1 MTAQYNNQA
10 LQTSEDLEQW
20 KDVKD
25 YLDRSPIAKSIAAE
39 IRQPHPPQIIGVY
52 GWWGAGKTHVLCQ
65 TIRELQNTN
74 EQSSTPVI
82 FCTFRAWRYEMEGNL
97 APGLIRAIADSE
109 RHLPDLE
116 IPRDK
121 KEESL
126 KAAKTLLGL
135 ISELSIPSSPASQVV
150 AIGAKAGLHV
160 VDAAIEQN
168 TASTALVST
177 VDEIEKEIE
186 KLVDTILEAARES
199 DTKKRQFRLAVF
211 IDDLDRCSP
220 MNMVRMFEWLKV
232 HLRVRNCV
240 YIMGLDHIA
249 AARAIVGHYREY
261 LSKDD
266 DLAYG
271 LRYLEKLVDSE
282 YVLDAAPSVE
292 TMALR
297 HIYDSKIKG
306 TLGQYTHDKRGGYF
320 TGEKEMSDLLRLHS
334 LHPPRTMLKIVR
346 KFERVV
352 SRLEQEDAKPLRD
365 KLSDAYPFWALFLIA
380 MYYRLDPN
388 YMRDFIKGS
397 GVFYDALKGNPTQDS
412 FKEPSVMSEFY
423 EFVIGLRTTSKGL
436 ALPDPTALQQL
447 AAVIHAYEIS

>member
-1 MTAQYNNQA
+1 MNAKHDYQT
-10 LQTSEDLEQW
+10 LQTSEDLERWQ
-20 KDVKD
+20 DAKD

-65 TIRELQNTN
+65 AIRELQDTN
-74 EQSSTPVI
+74 EQTPTPVI

-109 RHLPDLE
+109 RHFPNLK
-116 IPRDK
+116 IPEDRRA
-121 KEESL
+121 EYR

-135 ISELSIPSSPASQVV
+135 ISELSIPASPESQIV
-150 AIGAKAGLHV
+150 AVGAKVVLRV

-168 TASTALVST
+168 SSATSLVST
-177 VDEIEKEIE
+177 VDKIEKEIE
-186 KLVDTILEAARES
+186 KLIDTILEAARES
-199 DTKKRQFRLAVF
+199 DARKRQFRLAVF

-232 HLRVRNCV
+232 HLPVRNCV

-261 LSKDD
+261 LSKDE

-271 LRYLEKLVDSE
+271 LRYLEKLIDSE

-306 TLGQYTHDKRGGYF
+306 TLGQYTHNKHGGYF

-346 KFERVV
+346 KFERVI
-352 SRLEQEDAKPLRD
+352 SRLEQEDARPLRD

-380 MYYRLDPN
+380 MYYRLDPD
-388 YMRDFIKGS
+388 YMREFIKGS
-397 GVFYDALKGNPTQDS
+397 GIFYEVLKGNSPGNS
-412 FKEPSVMSEFY
+412 FKEHSVVSEFY
-423 EFVIGLRTTSKGL
+423 EFVLGLRTTSKGL
-436 ALPDPTALQQL
+436 ALPDPSALQQL
-447 AAVIHAYEIS
+447 TAVIHAYEIT